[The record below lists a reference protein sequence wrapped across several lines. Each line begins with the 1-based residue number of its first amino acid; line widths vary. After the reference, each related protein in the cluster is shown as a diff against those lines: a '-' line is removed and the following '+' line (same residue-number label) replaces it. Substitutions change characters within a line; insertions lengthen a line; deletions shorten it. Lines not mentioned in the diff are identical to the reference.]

1 MDFDVNLARLIIVL
15 KAKDLG
21 MGDEALGLLDAVVC
35 EALEIDDA
43 EPIILPA
50 SQDN

>member
-15 KAKDLG
+15 KAKGLG
-21 MGDEALGLLDAVVC
+21 MDDRALSLLDAVVC

-43 EPIILPA
+43 EPIIVQ
-50 SQDN
+50 S